1 MRKDANRAEGA
12 LTMRKDNPGE
22 LEQLVLVALMRLGD
36 ASYGA
41 SVRRELSRSAGR
53 DVSLSTVYVT
63 LMRLEEKG
71 MVESWLGEPTGRRGG
86 KARRHFRIEA
96 AGRAAAHEAR
106 DRMLRMW
113 EGIDAGPAGADA

>member
-1 MRKDANRAEGA
+1 
-12 LTMRKDNPGE
+12 MRKDNPGE
-22 LEQLVLVALMRLGD
+22 LEQLILVALMRLGD
-36 ASYGA
+36 GSYGA
-41 SVRRELSRSAGR
+41 SVRRELSRSAQR